1 MLSSLS
7 QTDLNS
13 LCILVCAAAIFCL
26 SFRRGR

>member
-13 LCILVCAAAIFCL
+13 LSIMVCAAAIFCL
-26 SFRRGR
+26 SFRRR